1 MSSSQ
6 TGSSTKVDLLHTN
19 ELTVDTSTALGKVD
33 MSICMLSSRLKQSGN
48 ISKVHLL
55 HTDKLTVDTSTCW
68 IGTIVCVFLSN
79 WEQYKGGPS
88 AYK

>member
-1 MSSSQ
+1 MKQ
-6 TGSSTKVDLLHTN
+6 TGKSLKMDLLHTN
-19 ELTVDTSTALGKVD
+19 ELTVDTSTALGQVD
-33 MSICMLSSRLKQSGN
+33 MPIGMLSSYMKQSGN
-48 ISKVHLL
+48 ISKVNLL